1 MKKLLL
7 LAVSLALIA
16 SIGISGTLAFRTYLI
31 TNHSITRHSDADTS
45 ATASP
50 VSADQSPAPLAMQVS
65 NGGTLADFNVRAKG
79 VQVLSAD
86 DVENKADTPAGASM
100 TIKQKT
106 YKRSGN
112 DLEEISAD
120 TNTDP
125 NTATRRI
132 LAQLLPSP
140 AFQKANSLPEKD
152 SDGYWNNV
160 GAVDHILKV
169 SYTYSPG
176 TSGVTT
182 PPTASVRT
190 VFAFPNPLLKDG
202 TSFMDKIYLN
212 WQNEGNLVKY
222 GDNNYTDFDIDSKP
236 YRVYVYV
243 YTYPA
248 VSSGSETAPS
258 LLQVAMDASITN
270 ADIDKLVDYGS
281 FAVKIASQAVTD
293 DVSATV
299 KSSIFTKVN
308 ETCNPWC

>member
-45 ATASP
+45 TTASP

-152 SDGYWNNV
+152 SNGYWNNV

-182 PPTASVRT
+182 PLTASVRT
-190 VFAFPNPLLKDG
+190 VFAFPNPILKDG

-212 WQNEGNLVKY
+212 WKDETNLFKY
-222 GDNNYTDFDIDSKP
+222 DNNNYTNFNIGGKP
-236 YRVYVYV
+236 YRVYV

-270 ADIDKLVDYGS
+270 ADIDKLVDYGG

-293 DVSATV
+293 DVSDAV

-308 ETCNPWC
+308 ETSNPWR